1 MAAYFNCSK
10 STILNYAKKIG
21 YDNSNNKELK
31 ISKFPI
37 KQIIQDYE
45 ELLSCEEV
53 GKKYGCSANAV
64 RQYLIKNNYHP
75 TNHNHKTKDFDPSS
89 FIHDYNELQS
99 AEAMGKKYNCS
110 STTILNF
117 AKKINY
123 DVNSNKNYQL
133 DEKDKQYIIEN
144 YYEKTSTELA
154 KELKVSRGLITKI
167 WFDNHLLG
175 KQSKDIQTTE
185 KDITGQDIGLWHVMY
200 KTNKRNAGGVI
211 YWHCKCQCGVERD
224 ILGTSLRQG
233 LSLSCGNHKNI
244 SKGNYQIS
252 QILQN
257 ANIQFETEKIFPTCK
272 DKTYLP
278 FDFYVN
284 NSYLIEFDG
293 IQHFQEGFFN
303 YEYTHNHDL
312 IKNKW
317 CKENNVPL
325 IRIPYTHLKD
335 LHLEDLLLETSNFLI

>member
-1 MAAYFNCSK
+1 MAVYFNCSK

-75 TNHNHKTKDFDPSS
+75 INHNHKTKDFDPDS

-123 DVNSNKNYQL
+123 DVNSNKNYWL
-133 DEKDKQYIIEN
+133 DEKDKQYIVEN

-154 KELKVSRGLITKI
+154 KELKVNRGLITKV

-257 ANIQFETEKIFPTCK
+257 ANIQFETEKIFSTCK

-335 LHLEDLLLETSNFLI
+335 LHLEDLLLEASNFLI